1 MAEPFLGEIRMF
13 GFNFPPKDWA
23 LCNGQEMPIADN
35 AALYSL
41 LGITFGGDGRN
52 MFKLPDLRGRTP
64 IHINPAQE
72 ATYAHARGAFG
83 GQEVVALTVAQL
95 PQHRHAF
102 YATEELANKGSLAP
116 DKRVL
121 AQANDA
127 IYGPP
132 TNLVPLIATSCSET
146 GGGQAHANLQPSL
159 VINFCI
165 ALKGEY
171 PTRN

>member
-23 LCNGQEMPIADN
+23 LCDGQEMPINDN

-41 LGITFGGDGRN
+41 LGVTFGGDGRN
-52 MFKLPDLRGRTP
+52 VFKLPDLRGRTP
-64 IHINPAQE
+64 IHINWAQG
-72 ATYAHARGAFG
+72 ATYAQARGAFG
-83 GQEVVALTVAQL
+83 GQEEVTLTVAEL
-95 PQHRHAF
+95 PAHRHTF
-102 YATEELANKGSLAP
+102 YATEELADKGGLAP
-116 DKRVL
+116 DQRVL
-121 AQANDA
+121 AQASDA
-127 IYGPP
+127 IYATPN
-132 TNLVPLIATSCSET
+132 NLVPLIATSVSET